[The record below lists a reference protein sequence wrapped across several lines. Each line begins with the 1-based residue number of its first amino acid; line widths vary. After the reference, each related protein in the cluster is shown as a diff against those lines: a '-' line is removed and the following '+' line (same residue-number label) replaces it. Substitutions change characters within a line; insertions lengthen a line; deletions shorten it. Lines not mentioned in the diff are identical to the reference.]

1 MNSNHYLVAR
11 GPHSDDLVN
20 SLLTNSIKVNI
31 PVSDMSRVLT
41 TGDDHEV
48 QETDSGP
55 WPPELASGLRL
66 GFNRR
71 QRLIEFRPFSAEI
84 NAI

>member
-1 MNSNHYLVAR
+1 
-11 GPHSDDLVN
+11 
-20 SLLTNSIKVNI
+20 
-31 PVSDMSRVLT
+31 MSRVLT